1 MPCEFDFQFN
11 KLNSYQKAAVVSD
24 EKYAILNAMV
34 GSGKT
39 TVLVNKVIYLH
50 FIKKVP
56 LESMIVLTFTN
67 RAADEIANRI
77 KEYGDDLENG
87 MKFFGTFHSVAR
99 KILSE
104 SFNLSTLGY
113 TPDFQIIDDTE
124 SYQMLTNLI
133 DEKKLKIKYKEKTI
147 KRIEECKKGKK
158 LYGSMKKLDDIE
170 KLLDIYKNEKVR
182 KNIMDFDDI
191 IENCTKVIKEPINPK
206 WIIVDEFQDTDLMQL
221 ELIKKIAGCDT
232 SIFVIGDPNQIIYS
246 FRNGTNKIFEAFKKA
261 YNPVQYDLPLNYRSS
276 MTIVKAAEAF
286 IGNEKIDGINEYG
299 SPIIIKKHY
308 DSFNEALHIARKIKK
323 LNEDGV
329 CLNDIAVLYRRQVQ
343 SEIITRVF
351 DSVGVLYST
360 VLKKEEQNE
369 DNESSLKNDGVNLLT
384 LHASKGLE
392 FSYVFITGV
401 NAGNIP
407 ISPKR
412 EEEEEEARLFFV
424 GITRAK
430 KFLEISYVAKPEL
443 NGVSGFASP
452 YISMLPSNLVYKDDK
467 ISSNSLNELV
477 KKIKEERALKE
488 QCVKRVMHEKYGT
501 GSVLYEDDNKIKVN
515 FDDYGEKEFIK
526 AFCKLKTL

>member
-11 KLNSYQKAAVVSD
+11 KLNSYQKAAVTSD
-24 EKYAILNAMV
+24 EKYAVLNAMV

-50 FIKKVP
+50 FVKKVP

-77 KEYGDDLENG
+77 KGYGSDLENN
-87 MKFFGTFHSVAR
+87 MKYFGTFHSVAR
-99 KILSE
+99 KILSV
-104 SFNLSTLGY
+104 SPNISTLGY
-113 TPDFQIIDDTE
+113 TKDFQIIDDTE
-124 SYQMLTNLI
+124 SSQMLINLI
-133 DEKKLKIKYKEKTI
+133 DEKKLKIKYKEKII
-147 KRIEECKKGKK
+147 KRVEEFKKGKK
-158 LYGSMKKLDDIE
+158 LYGSMKKQDDIE
-170 KLLDIYKNEKVR
+170 KLLDSYKNEKIR

-191 IENCTKVIKEPINPK
+191 IENCTKVIEEPINPK
-206 WIIVDEFQDTDLMQL
+206 WIIVDEFQDTDMMQL

-261 YNPVQYDLPLNYRSS
+261 YNPVKYDLPLNYRSS
-276 MTIVKAAEAF
+276 RTIVEAAKAF
-286 IGNEKIDGINEYG
+286 IGNGKIDGINDYE

-323 LNEDGV
+323 LNENGI
-329 CLNDIAVLYRRQVQ
+329 CLKDIAVLYRRQIQ

-351 DSVGVLYST
+351 DSVGVLYNT
-360 VLKKEEQNE
+360 VLKKEAQDE
-369 DNESSLKNDGVNLLT
+369 DSSLKDDGVNLLT

-477 KKIKEERALKE
+477 KKVKEERALKE
-488 QCVKRVMHEKYGT
+488 QCVKRVMHIKYGI